1 MNVTHSPLVRYLA
14 GYNCTNLALESSLEY
29 WNLVGIGFSVFALS
43 DTKHA
48 TAFISNKIEMIPL
61 PASIG
66 QAQDLLLILY
76 AAQDCIIFI
85 AKQWTTKPILL
96 YGRRPARNK
105 IV

>member
-1 MNVTHSPLVRYLA
+1 MNITHSK
-14 GYNCTNLALESSLEY
+14 GCTNLMALES
-29 WNLVGIGFSVFALS
+29 GILLGLASHVFALS

-61 PASIG
+61 PVHG
-66 QAQDLLLILY
+66 QDLLLILY